1 MKGLMFQGCEKSYAR
16 HYIASH
22 KRLFVILMVVLYLM
36 MIPDFLPSQI
46 ILAILSMFLENW
58 MYNNDGSILYVCM
71 ICIVVLAFLLPLY
84 QFRFMMKRDSCDL
97 YMSLP
102 IKRSRLF
109 YVHYV
114 IGAIVL
120 VLSTSIF
127 VFFSLVLNIHY
138 PMSSFIHF
146 QMLAFMIGIEI
157 LGVALY
163 TFYCW
168 LMMKCNGLLDAIMV
182 GLTYTILPLLA
193 VLAIRIFAGRIYDMI
208 LLSSTWELANVT
220 DFIWG
225 IGNFISP
232 VWAMRS
238 LVTFMLQGSRM
249 FISGYTIS
257 FYVWLSVI
265 YWSLMAL
272 VLYRIARTSF
282 VNRKGENS
290 ERKTDSFMTYPALIP
305 LIMFMLLLYFGTE
318 NIVISLIL
326 FVLYL
331 CMCFFAQRK
340 IKFTIGMIVRYVAIF
355 ACVAGLTKVLV
366 QTHVFNTVY
375 EIPPVETIAYI
386 DMQII
391 HTESEI
397 VTDEHES
404 YYNQTLYEQYKLPK
418 AYSDEKSIKTITNG
432 IELLLDYANK
442 EEERYYF
449 EQEYGV
455 QIYYEIKKEGRTM
468 NERVSRYYYIVN
480 EDTTRF
486 ASLLKQWE
494 LEGIHFDIVDYN
506 QEGYY

>member
-16 HYIASH
+16 QYIKSH
-22 KRLFVILMVVLYLM
+22 KRLLVILMIVLYLM

-58 MYNNDGSILYVCM
+58 MYNDDGSTLYVCM
-71 ICIVVLAFLLPLY
+71 TCIMALAFLLPLY

-127 VFFSLVLNIHY
+127 IFFCLVLNIHY

-146 QMLAFMIGIEI
+146 QMLSFMIGIEI

-168 LMMKCNGLLDAIMV
+168 LMMKCNSLLDAIMV
-182 GLTYTILPLLA
+182 SLTYTILPLLA
-193 VLAIRIFAGRIYDMI
+193 VLAIRIFANRIYGMI
-208 LLSSTWELANVT
+208 LISSVWDMTNVT

-225 IGNFISP
+225 IGNFVSP
-232 VWAMRS
+232 VLAMRS
-238 LVTFMLQGSRM
+238 LVTFMLQGSRLL
-249 FISGYTIS
+249 ISGYTIT
-257 FYVWLSVI
+257 FYVWLSVV
-265 YWSLMAL
+265 YWILLALM
-272 VLYRIARTSF
+272 LYRLGRTSF

-290 ERKTDSFMTYPALIP
+290 ERKTDSFMTYPVLVP
-305 LIMFMLLLYFGTE
+305 LIMFMLLLCFGTE
-318 NIVISLIL
+318 NMAISLIL
-326 FVLYL
+326 LVLYL
-331 CMCFFAQRK
+331 CICFFAQRK
-340 IKFTIGMIVRYVAIF
+340 IKFTIGMIVRYVALF
-355 ACVAGLTKVLV
+355 ACIAGLTRLLV
-366 QTHVFNTVY
+366 QTHVFDSVY
-375 EIPPVETIAYI
+375 EIPPVETIAYV

-391 HTESEI
+391 HKENEI
-397 VTDEHES
+397 VTEEHGS
-404 YYNQTLYEQYKLPK
+404 YYNQTLYEQYELPE
-418 AYSDEKSIKTITNG
+418 AYSDEKSIKTLTNG

-442 EEERYYF
+442 DVERYYF

-455 QIYYEIKKEGRTM
+455 QIYYEIKKEGKII
-468 NERVSRYYYIVN
+468 NERVSRYYSIAN
-480 EDTTRF
+480 DDTQRF

-494 LEGIHFDIVDYN
+494 LEGIHFDVVDHS
-506 QEGYY
+506 QEEY